1 MPAAVIGGVIAG
13 AGAIGS
19 AVIANKGASSA
30 AKATQQAADQS
41 AAVIRENYD
50 KSAAALAPWQ
60 QSGLAANAMLND
72 FYGIPQAQP
81 QPFAQQAPSPYA
93 GSSYAGFKGAFGVQ
107 RPAQPNAMLP
117 AAQPQVNSRDA
128 FKRFIENSDYGFKF
142 GEGSNDINSGYAGAG
157 AIKSG
162 AAMKALEGY
171 RQNLQQGYRGEY
183 LAGLGNQQQ
192 IGFGAAS
199 AQAGVSQAAG
209 NSLASIYQNQG
220 ANAANAALLKA
231 QNAGN
236 ALNSIAGIAG
246 GIFGKKN

>member
-1 MPAAVIGGVIAG
+1 
-13 AGAIGS
+13 
-19 AVIANKGASSA
+19 
-30 AKATQQAADQS
+30 
-41 AAVIRENYD
+41 
-50 KSAAALAPWQ
+50 
-60 QSGLAANAMLND
+60 
-72 FYGIPQAQP
+72 
-81 QPFAQQAPSPYA
+81 
-93 GSSYAGFKGAFGVQ
+93 
-107 RPAQPNAMLP
+107 MLP

-162 AAMKALEGY
+162 AAMKALEDY

-209 NSLASIYQNQG
+209 NSLANIYQNQG
-220 ANAANAALLKA
+220 ENIGNLALLKA

-236 ALNSIAGIAG
+236 ALARVGSIGA
-246 GIFGKKN
+246 GIFGYKG